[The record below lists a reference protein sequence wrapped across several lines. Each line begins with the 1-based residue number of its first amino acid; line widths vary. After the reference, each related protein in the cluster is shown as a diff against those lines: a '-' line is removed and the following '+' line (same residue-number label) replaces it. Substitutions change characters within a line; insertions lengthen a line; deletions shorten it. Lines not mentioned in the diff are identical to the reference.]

1 MVAVLRTSS
10 LFVANQ
16 ATSIAA
22 GLGTST
28 AAGSGPSAVAELG
41 TFADVAG
48 IADTWPVTACCR
60 PSAAE
65 QATAAASVMGPD
77 SQLDHRPSAAF
88 PTQVLTS

>member
-1 MVAVLRTSS
+1 MVAVLHTSG
-10 LFVANQ
+10 LFVASQ

-22 GLGTST
+22 GLVTSVV
-28 AAGSGPSAVAELG
+28 AGPVTSAVVEQG
-41 TFADVAG
+41 TFAAVAG
-48 IADTWPVTACCR
+48 IADTGPVTACYT

-65 QATAAASVMGPD
+65 QATAAASFMGPD